1 MSIKR
6 IKKALGLLLVD
17 TAIII
22 GIIVL
27 QFRTDSSIIEKI
39 GNLQITMEK
48 AETDTTEVIL
58 QNVLMLSY
66 NGINISIDEKHP
78 AMVKKVDSDSPE
90 QVSLVSYEK
99 GDLFF
104 KFNFTEN
111 VNLKVSLESTE
122 PASPLDRKVF
132 NAANRE
138 SFDLPYSISQTMN
151 IQKEERKSIV
161 LDNKKNSWEFK
172 LPSSANNIISF
183 NQHEISASYSIFDD
197 TKQFNFDNIHELAIA
212 DSFVF
217 QKTVEDFTNNLIS
230 KFESTVTETSYTE
243 QNVISYVA
251 AMASKGK
258 YQEAIDKVP
267 QSFKKSSIRTYRSA
281 PYFNT
286 LEEMNANLEEDIQE
300 NTKQIISYKTNP
312 SLNLYTIKNVATNLW
327 LFPDVATVRNM
338 LIKASESDISL
349 ASIAQVTGLLNTYI
363 DLNSYRSGY
372 AKYLEPILELCVQK
386 IMNSCDFEGELLT
399 ISENDSYLSV
409 NNAVESGIALLKYG
423 ILTENNTLQMAGRA
437 LVNSYISD
445 STSFDLRTLAN
456 IYPTIAF
463 DNKYYPHFEKV
474 FTDNGTTVWAWTC
487 AKEITFK
494 SDTSSSCVINIDFPE
509 TWTHY
514 VILKGI
520 PSFDKIYIYDIPF
533 RTDPRFETYNSS
545 GYVYKFATD
554 TLLLKSR
561 HKSNP
566 ETIRLVFSSVEET
579 LTNESDVPIDE
590 VATTDSELSTDT
602 TDLDTTNN
610 TETEIDSENN

>member
-122 PASPLDRKVF
+122 PASPLDIKVF
-132 NAANRE
+132 IPANIE

-197 TKQFNFDNIHELAIA
+197 TKQFNFDNIH
-212 DSFVF
+212 
-217 QKTVEDFTNNLIS
+217 
-230 KFESTVTETSYTE
+230 
-243 QNVISYVA
+243 
-251 AMASKGK
+251 
-258 YQEAIDKVP
+258 
-267 QSFKKSSIRTYRSA
+267 
-281 PYFNT
+281 
-286 LEEMNANLEEDIQE
+286 
-300 NTKQIISYKTNP
+300 
-312 SLNLYTIKNVATNLW
+312 
-327 LFPDVATVRNM
+327 
-338 LIKASESDISL
+338 
-349 ASIAQVTGLLNTYI
+349 
-363 DLNSYRSGY
+363 
-372 AKYLEPILELCVQK
+372 
-386 IMNSCDFEGELLT
+386 
-399 ISENDSYLSV
+399 
-409 NNAVESGIALLKYG
+409 
-423 ILTENNTLQMAGRA
+423 
-437 LVNSYISD
+437 
-445 STSFDLRTLAN
+445 
-456 IYPTIAF
+456 
-463 DNKYYPHFEKV
+463 
-474 FTDNGTTVWAWTC
+474 
-487 AKEITFK
+487 
-494 SDTSSSCVINIDFPE
+494 
-509 TWTHY
+509 
-514 VILKGI
+514 
-520 PSFDKIYIYDIPF
+520 
-533 RTDPRFETYNSS
+533 
-545 GYVYKFATD
+545 
-554 TLLLKSR
+554 
-561 HKSNP
+561 
-566 ETIRLVFSSVEET
+566 
-579 LTNESDVPIDE
+579 
-590 VATTDSELSTDT
+590 
-602 TDLDTTNN
+602 
-610 TETEIDSENN
+610 